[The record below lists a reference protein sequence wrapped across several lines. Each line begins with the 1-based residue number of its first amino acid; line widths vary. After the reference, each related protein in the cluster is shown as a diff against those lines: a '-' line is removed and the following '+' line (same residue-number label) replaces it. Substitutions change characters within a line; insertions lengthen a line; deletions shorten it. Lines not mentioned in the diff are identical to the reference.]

1 MATRGRKR
9 TTKAIGVVRKAS
21 KIYKGM
27 KKSYQTDLQDFI
39 GGGASVTRA
48 AKKASTKYKKK
59 YGATKRQRWE
69 NALSQAA
76 GRKRST
82 RGRRSMRYDMDFFE

>member
-1 MATRGRKR
+1 
-9 TTKAIGVVRKAS
+9 
-21 KIYKGM
+21 M

-39 GGGASVTRA
+39 GGGASITRA

-76 GRKRST
+76 GRKR
-82 RGRRSMRYDMDFFE
+82 RRVSKMRYDIDFFE